1 MSFHPWKLKK
11 KEYIFLGD
19 WIDRLWSNDEF
30 YRFFTDFLIINIL
43 WIKFKIH
50 WNFIYNFIIECCQ
63 QQPLFH
69 SCYSIHFKCF
79 VNRGAIRIRINLHFI
94 YFHFTR
100 IFSFPFHASIS
111 FFRFVGNDRRW
122 IFTGSF
128 FFLTSLLLSVHRF
141 LANLPDFASFTI
153 TGWNNFNFI
162 FFFFFFFQRTNRP
175 VYQSLGSR
183 RAGDKWRRGRV
194 VLKKER
200 KKKGKNSV
208 IHRSI

>member
-1 MSFHPWKLKK
+1 MNVVS
-11 KEYIFLGD
+11 
-19 WIDRLWSNDEF
+19 SNH
-30 YRFFTDFLIINIL
+30 Y
-43 WIKFKIH
+43 
-50 WNFIYNFIIECCQ
+50 FIVAIQYT
-63 QQPLFH
+63 
-69 SCYSIHFKCF
+69 HFKCF

-162 FFFFFFFQRTNRP
+162 FFFFFFFSEDKSPRL
-175 VYQSLGSR
+175 SILGIA
-183 RAGDKWRRGRV
+183 AGGWQMATRKGCF
-194 VLKKER
+194 KKR
-200 KKKGKNSV
+200 KKKKGKKFGYSSV
-208 IHRSI
+208 HIENWMESSALSG

>member
-1 MSFHPWKLKK
+1 MNVVS
-11 KEYIFLGD
+11 
-19 WIDRLWSNDEF
+19 SNH
-30 YRFFTDFLIINIL
+30 Y
-43 WIKFKIH
+43 
-50 WNFIYNFIIECCQ
+50 FIVAIRYT
-63 QQPLFH
+63 
-69 SCYSIHFKCF
+69 HFKCF

-194 VLKKER
+194 VLKK
-200 KKKGKNSV
+200 KKKKKREKIRLFIGPYRKLNGIKRSV
-208 IHRSI
+208 RIVCNRSSETGDRNFANGQQFN

>member
-1 MSFHPWKLKK
+1 MNVVS
-11 KEYIFLGD
+11 
-19 WIDRLWSNDEF
+19 SNH
-30 YRFFTDFLIINIL
+30 Y
-43 WIKFKIH
+43 
-50 WNFIYNFIIECCQ
+50 FIVAIRYT
-63 QQPLFH
+63 
-69 SCYSIHFKCF
+69 HFKCF

-122 IFTGSF
+122 IFTFFF
-128 FFLTSLLLSVHRF
+128 FFLPLSSSPFTDSSPIYRISLRSQLQDETISTLS
-141 LANLPDFASFTI
+141 
-153 TGWNNFNFI
+153 